1 LLYQRD
7 TNMVS
12 FYLLV
17 TAFILLVAYA
27 GMENTMRLFE
37 FADLELR
44 WHWVIFRSYFIRRDL
59 EKRLGFPK
67 TSFIQHY
74 KTYGK

>member
-1 LLYQRD
+1 
-7 TNMVS
+7 MIS

-27 GMENTMRLFE
+27 GTENTMRLFE
-37 FADLELR
+37 FLDLELR
-44 WHWVIFRSYFIRRDL
+44 WHWILFRSYFIRRKY
-59 EKRLGFPK
+59 EKELGFPK
-67 TSFIQHY
+67 TSFLHHY